1 MDQLKE
7 INTLVTKL
15 IYLTQ
20 KAEEYRNYKG
30 KTNMPEVNINYDSTP
45 EGHKITFRIYAR
57 SRAELNQRF
66 YEKLFIHDCYES
78 LRKQGIS
85 DSWWTVSIFYRNI
98 ASPPELLDVHELYKR
113 NRIYDRK
120 YISAIAFG
128 SLIAV
133 NGIQVWLPNNLKDF
147 IDRDEP
153 MPERLYTDAIYSW
166 GWPHY
171 QIWPGYPEAK
181 YNKFIKIILEK
192 YTETL
197 EEEINARLSSS
208 T

>member
-20 KAEEYRNYKG
+20 KAEDYRHYKG

-85 DSWWTVSIFYRNI
+85 DSWWTVSIFYKNI

-133 NGIQVWLPNNLKDF
+133 NGIQVWLPNNLKEF
-147 IDRDEP
+147 IDRDDP
-153 MPERLYTDAIYSW
+153 MPESLYTDAIYSW